1 MWLEATPPSAY
12 NPSPMTTPRP
22 IRAASVAA
30 VRRRGAH
37 ALAPEHLGEA
47 TAAATLAVI
56 VGGVAL
62 VITGIG
68 IIALALT
75 MGARFGADPPP
86 SVGSYAVG
94 PLIGG
99 VGAVLLGGGLTAG
112 GLAVIANVPGARL
125 VTGILTVIA
134 AALSALG
141 VVLVMVIQ
149 PSDTVL
155 AIALTIATVAFG
167 VAAGLLLRPRR

>member
-1 MWLEATPPSAY
+1 VTSQ
-12 NPSPMTTPRP
+12 RP
-22 IRAASVAA
+22 IRAASVAT

-47 TAAATLAVI
+47 TAAATLAII

-75 MGARFGADPPP
+75 IGVRFGSDAPPN
-86 SVGSYAVG
+86 VASYG
-94 PLIGG
+94 LLPLIGG
-99 VGAVLLGGGLTAG
+99 IGAVVLGGGLTGG
-112 GLAVIANVPGARL
+112 GLAVISDVRGARL
-125 VTGILTVIA
+125 ITGILAAIA

-141 VVLVMVIQ
+141 VVLVMIIA
-149 PSDTVL
+149 PPDTVL
-155 AIALTIATVAFG
+155 AIALTIATLVFG

>member
-1 MWLEATPPSAY
+1 MASQ
-12 NPSPMTTPRP
+12 RP

-30 VRRRGAH
+30 ARRRGSH

-47 TAAATLAVI
+47 TAAATLAVM

-75 MGARFGADPPP
+75 IGVRFGSDPPP
-86 SVGSYAVG
+86 DVASYGLV

-99 VGAVLLGGGLTAG
+99 IGAVLLGGGLTAG
-112 GLAVIANVPGARL
+112 GLAVIANARGARL
-125 VTGILTVIA
+125 VTGTLSALA

-141 VVLVMVIQ
+141 TVLVMVN
-149 PSDTVL
+149 PPPDTVL
-155 AIALTIATVAFG
+155 AIALTIATLVFG
-167 VAAGLLLRPRR
+167 IAAGLLLRPHR